1 MTLTV
6 RDLKEMI
13 KDLDDDVEL
22 YFGGLDF
29 YRLKMR
35 DKKLLQVEFSQS
47 VYKDPSTG
55 KVIIVNVN

>member
-1 MTLTV
+1 MTLTI

-13 KDLDDDVEL
+13 KDYDDDIEV

-35 DKKLLQVEFSQS
+35 DKKLVQVEFSQTVS
-47 VYKDPSTG
+47 KNRSTG
-55 KVIIVNVN
+55 EVTIDNIY